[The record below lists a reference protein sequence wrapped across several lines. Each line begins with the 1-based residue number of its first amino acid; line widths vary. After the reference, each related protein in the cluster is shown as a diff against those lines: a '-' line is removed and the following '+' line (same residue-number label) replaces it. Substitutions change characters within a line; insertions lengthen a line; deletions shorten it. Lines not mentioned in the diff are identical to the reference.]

1 METSNIKTI
10 SIVSP
15 CASVSDFCC
24 CVFLVSNALAVC
36 DNFFLMCFSLALKQI
51 HCVIMADDEGFVVR
65 VRGLPWSCSVEEVS
79 RFFSG
84 NNVEST

>member
-1 METSNIKTI
+1 MLQ
-10 SIVSP
+10 SP
-15 CASVSDFCC
+15 TCF
-24 CVFLVSNALAVC
+24 VFFVSNALAVC
-36 DNFFLMCFSLALKQI
+36 DHFCLICFFLALKQI
-51 HCVIMADDEGFVVR
+51 HCVIMSDDEGFVVR